1 MSDTKPPDPG
11 GDSAPK
17 SWLSARVEPFWVNP
31 ATIKGTVALVF
42 GLVVLLLPS
51 ASLAAFRWIA
61 GGALVFSGASDLWF
75 GRHSE
80 RKGSRL
86 SEGLASVAVGVA
98 LIFIPDVAY
107 GTLVLVVSGYLI
119 LRGVVSLSSAWSART
134 DGEWIPDLIRGAL
147 FVLIGIVVLLLPEG
161 LLTGVMVAIATV
173 SFILGGIMLG
183 FGLQYRDED
192 DLLDIDTATVSHII
206 TSWVNSRDIGH
217 AKRERIGD
225 TLFFESPDRTNKI
238 VSWWVMLLL
247 SVAIATFAV
256 LQDSTAV
263 VIGAMLIAPLMTP
276 IMGTAAGIVYGWP
289 KRVASSMAMVAGGV
303 AGSIG
308 LAFILATWVPALVPL
323 GVNAQVVSRISPTL
337 VDMLIALAAG
347 AAGAY
352 ATVDDRVS
360 SSITGVAIAVALVPP
375 LAVVGITL
383 QAGQVGDSLGA
394 SLLFLTNLV
403 SIILAGSLVLLLTG
417 FAPFKRFSEH
427 RDTIMPTLGLV
438 VFVGLLILLPLFFT
452 AEGILATS
460 SRQNEAQKIVEDW
473 LETSDVHLIKLTVDG
488 DQFDLFLTG
497 SGTVPDIA
505 ELEDDISEEF
515 GTKTVVLIEHA
526 PTIILRYSDEDGL
539 TRPGSVDG

>member
-1 MSDTKPPDPG
+1 
-11 GDSAPK
+11 
-17 SWLSARVEPFWVNP
+17 
-31 ATIKGTVALVF
+31 
-42 GLVVLLLPS
+42 
-51 ASLAAFRWIA
+51 
-61 GGALVFSGASDLWF
+61 
-75 GRHSE
+75 
-80 RKGSRL
+80 
-86 SEGLASVAVGVA
+86 
-98 LIFIPDVAY
+98 
-107 GTLVLVVSGYLI
+107 
-119 LRGVVSLSSAWSART
+119 
-134 DGEWIPDLIRGAL
+134 
-147 FVLIGIVVLLLPEG
+147 
-161 LLTGVMVAIATV
+161 
-173 SFILGGIMLG
+173 
-183 FGLQYRDED
+183 
-192 DLLDIDTATVSHII
+192 
-206 TSWVNSRDIGH
+206 
-217 AKRERIGD
+217 
-225 TLFFESPDRTNKI
+225 
-238 VSWWVMLLL
+238 
-247 SVAIATFAV
+247 
-256 LQDSTAV
+256 
-263 VIGAMLIAPLMTP
+263 
-276 IMGTAAGIVYGWP
+276 
-289 KRVASSMAMVAGGV
+289 
-303 AGSIG
+303 
-308 LAFILATWVPALVPL
+308 
-323 GVNAQVVSRISPTL
+323 
-337 VDMLIALAAG
+337 MLIALAAG

-539 TRPGSVDG
+539 TQPGSVDG